1 MSIWISHDGSRYQL
15 LDLSQLLKRHLIG
28 TSILQ
33 TAKPLGPPSV
43 QRRSFPVE
51 TEPIEFHL
59 TTTPRKGGESYSKV
73 TEQQHRSL
81 MWWSPESPTHPRARR
96 IDGLMRDCS
105 ISIANAL
112 ETLQSYTKPSM
123 LWFSKLPNPWDKSV
137 IPELTNRDNGV
148 DQHSVLQTE
157 SVHSIYVTKLCNFH
171 AVSFVSAIR
180 PMSGGCWLIQSTYH
194 AQSIKVYTYVFKV
207 T

>member
-15 LDLSQLLKRHLIG
+15 LDLSQLLKRHLVG

-43 QRRSFPVE
+43 QRRSYPVE
-51 TEPIEFHL
+51 TEPIEVHL
-59 TTTPRKGGESYSKV
+59 STTPRKGGESYSIV
-73 TEQQHRSL
+73 IEQQHRSL
-81 MWWSPESPTHPRARR
+81 MWSSPESPTDPRARR

-105 ISIANAL
+105 ISFANAL
-112 ETLQSYTKPSM
+112 EILQSHTKPSM

-137 IPELTNRDNGV
+137 IPESTNRDNGV

-157 SVHSIYVTKLCNFH
+157 SVHCI
-171 AVSFVSAIR
+171 
-180 PMSGGCWLIQSTYH
+180 
-194 AQSIKVYTYVFKV
+194 
-207 T
+207 